1 MVADGQ
7 IASSRL
13 DDSDSSSR
21 RVMSI
26 TSNAIDSAQVLSE
39 KTATQYETVAVSLE
53 STSQNTNIYNGFQ
66 MFTQETVK

>member
-7 IASSRL
+7 IASSPL

-26 TSNAIDSAQVLSE
+26 TSNAIDRAQVLSE

-53 STSQNTNIYNGFQ
+53 STSQTTNIYNGFQ